1 MKNCLA
7 MVSPE
12 VHSTQVVW
20 IELTEFSIRHKRHKP
35 WRVYDREF
43 RFVSWK
49 AEERSKQNFSSNYNG
64 IQKFW
69 KRTPDMLLTDV
80 VQPLHLQWNLPPL
93 HNMVEGTIP
102 YPIMQRVEINS
113 RLTPLVSGA
122 RKVLHMGCI
131 SKPLKTL
138 GSESPIALAIFG
150 MV

>member
-93 HNMVEGTIP
+93 HNMVEGTTPIP
-102 YPIMQRVEINS
+102 SCNESKLIPGS
-113 RLTPLVSGA
+113 HPGA
-122 RKVLHMGCI
+122 RSQEPERSYTWVAFQNL
-131 SKPLKTL
+131 LKHSDRSL
-138 GSESPIALAIFG
+138 LLP
-150 MV
+150 